1 MRTIPSRRTGLCVAL
16 GLTLAA
22 LAGCQAQEQEQGAAP
37 EAIATPFSQ
46 ELHDRLPP
54 TVQSSG
60 ELTILTSAGYP
71 PVMFYGPDGRT
82 LQGSEA
88 DIAAGL
94 GRVLG
99 VSITFVPAEFPTIL
113 DRLARGEADLGM
125 SGITD
130 TTERQAKVDFVDYFE
145 AGTAILV
152 QRGNEH
158 EITDLSGLC
167 GQRVSVGEGTT
178 QELLAAGLQTS
189 CGDAPIVVTQST
201 TAADAMLELRA
212 GNVEATLVDYPP
224 AAKMATDPKTR
235 SSFELATT
243 EQYEPAPFGIAV
255 SKTEPELASVLQQA
269 LSQLQASGEYEEVL
283 RRWKLEAGLVPTIGL
298 NTGS

>member
-1 MRTIPSRRTGLCVAL
+1 MSTVPSRRTSLCVAL

-22 LAGCQAQEQEQGAAP
+22 LAGCQAETQDAAP
-37 EAIATPFSQ
+37 TAVQTPFSQ
-46 ELHDRLPP
+46 ELHDRLPRA
-54 TVQSSG
+54 VQASD
-60 ELTILTSAGYP
+60 ELTVLTSAGYP

-88 DIAAGL
+88 DLAAGL

-130 TTERQAKVDFVDYFE
+130 TAERQAKVDFVDYFE

-152 QRGNEH
+152 QRGNEQ

-178 QELLAAGLQTS
+178 HELLATRLQAS

-201 TAADAMLELRA
+201 TAADALLELRA
-212 GNVEATLVDYPP
+212 GNVQATLVDYPP
-224 AAKMATDPKTR
+224 AANMASDPKTR

-243 EQYEPAPFGIAV
+243 EQYETAPFGIAV
-255 SKTEPELASVLQQA
+255 SKTEPDLAPVLQEA
-269 LSQLQASGEYEEVL
+269 LSQMQTSGEYEEVL
-283 RRWKLEAGLVPTIGL
+283 RRWSLEAGLLSTIGL
-298 NTGS
+298 NTGT

>member
-1 MRTIPSRRTGLCVAL
+1 MNTVPSRRIGLRVAL

-22 LAGCQAQEQEQGAAP
+22 LAGCQAAEQDAAP
-37 EAIATPFSQ
+37 AAVQTPFSQ
-46 ELHDRLPP
+46 ALHDRLPEA
-54 TVQSSG
+54 VQASD
-60 ELTILTSAGYP
+60 ELTVLTSAGYP

-88 DIAAGL
+88 DLAAGL

-130 TTERQAKVDFVDYFE
+130 TAERQAKVDFVNYFE

-152 QRGNEH
+152 QRGNEPG
-158 EITDLSGLC
+158 ISDLGGLC
-167 GQRVSVGEGTT
+167 GRQVSVGEGTT
-178 QELLAAGLQTS
+178 QELMASELQAS
-189 CGDAPIVVTQST
+189 CGEDPIIVTQSI

-212 GNVEATLVDYPP
+212 GNVEATLLDYPP
-224 AAKMATDPKTR
+224 AASMASDPKTR
-235 SSFELATT
+235 SSFELATA
-243 EQYEPAPFGIAV
+243 EQYETAPFGIAV
-255 SKTEPELASVLQQA
+255 SKTEPDLAPVLQEA
-269 LSQLQASGEYEEVL
+269 LSQMQASGEYEEVL
-283 RRWKLEAGLVPTIGL
+283 RRWNLEAGQLSTIGL
-298 NTGS
+298 NTGT